1 MSACA
6 RTRARLG
13 IVFVAV
19 VASLA
24 GCSTGDDDEALVV
37 YSSQPLSADSG
48 GLDMLRA
55 SQLALREADGRAGS
69 FQVRI
74 EALDSQNPD
83 TAAADLDRVER
94 NARRAAADSRAIAY
108 IGDPESDSTA
118 VSLPILNRAGLLQV
132 SQSSTYVGLT
142 RAEGAQPGEP
152 ERYYPSKRRTFA
164 RLVPAD
170 HLQAAAL
177 VEYMRRE
184 GVRTIV
190 AVHDRSK
197 YGSGLGRLAVGRA
210 REAGIALVGSP
221 RDLDKES
228 DEAAELLAS
237 DHDAVLATF
246 TGTTPGRVVEKLL
259 EPSAAPLVFLGDSA
273 SVQSTF
279 QTLGDVAERARITAP
294 LGAMSGSTAE
304 RRFIEDFRNAFG
316 YEPNPFAAYAYESMR
331 RILWAIGRA
340 GEAGD
345 DRRAVIREFFTGG
358 ARRSLLGRYDIDR
371 KGDTTSNAYGGFTVE
386 DGELKLAEVLTAR

>member
-1 MSACA
+1 MSGRG
-6 RTRARLG
+6 RTRSRLG
-13 IVFVAV
+13 V
-19 VASLA
+19 VLVGLA
-24 GCSTGDDDEALVV
+24 ACLTGCSTGDDDEALVV

-55 SQLALREADGRAGS
+55 AQLALGDADGRAGN
-69 FQVRI
+69 FDVRI

-83 TAAADLDRVER
+83 TASADLDRVER

-108 IGDPESDSTA
+108 IGEPESDSTA

-170 HLQAAAL
+170 HLQAVAL

-184 GVRTIV
+184 GVRTI
-190 AVHDRSK
+190 AAIHDGSR
-197 YGSGLGRLAVGRA
+197 YGSGLGRLAVARA
-210 REAGIALVGSP
+210 RDAGIAPVGPP
-221 RDLDKES
+221 RDVDKQR
-228 DEAAELLAS
+228 DEVAELLAS

-246 TGTTPGRVVEKLL
+246 AGTTPGRVVEKLV
-259 EPSAAPLVFLGDSA
+259 EPSRAPLVFLGDSA

-279 QTLGDVAERARITAP
+279 QTLGNVAKRARITAP
-294 LGAMSGSTAE
+294 LGAVPSSSAE
-304 RRFIEDFRNAFG
+304 RRFIDGFRDAYG
-316 YEPNPFAAYAYESMR
+316 YVPNPFAAYAYESMR

-345 DRRAVIREFFTGG
+345 DRRAVVHEFFKGG
-358 ARRSLLGRYDIDR
+358 PRRSLLGRYDIDR
-371 KGDTTSNAYGGFTVE
+371 KGDTTSNAYGGFTVDDRE
-386 DGELKLAEVLTAR
+386 FQLAEVLTAR